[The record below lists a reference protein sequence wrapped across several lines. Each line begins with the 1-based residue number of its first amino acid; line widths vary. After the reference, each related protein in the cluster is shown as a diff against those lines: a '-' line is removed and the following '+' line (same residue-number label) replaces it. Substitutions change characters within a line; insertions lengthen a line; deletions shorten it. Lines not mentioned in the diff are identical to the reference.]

1 MEKLIVSSPS
11 FEQGGL
17 IPVKY
22 TGYGA
27 ECSPELFS

>member
-1 MEKLIVSSPS
+1 MEKLIVSSPC
-11 FEQGGL
+11 FEQGEL

-27 ECSPELFS
+27 ECSLELFS